1 MNDKSTLLN
10 GLKDRILSGISRIN
24 NEAKEAAGD
33 KKPEPSATDHVE
45 NADVEEVA
53 QADKQNP
60 PSDSLFA
67 TNDDLI
73 GDGFIIDGEAE
84 TPAPKAKG
92 LTNKQKLLLV
102 AVVAVGGVYW
112 TQTLPPAPTP
122 EQVAI
127 TQPQHEEEVPGPTF
141 NLSSNQPSEEPIK
154 SAESETSLDDL
165 GFGGAADKSNDP
177 AIAPIGTGPLTA
189 DMNDELTALGQ
200 ESNDVLDPFTGEV
213 SPAPE
218 LEVPVAQ
225 KKAPKVAPAA
235 TDKTAQK
242 SETGLLAET
251 EQSPFGADSSNDNE
265 LSGTKSQNTDSK
277 SGVLQDQTAN
287 ADVAILKAEIV
298 EKDGRISKLETEVG
312 ELKTELADAK
322 QQTKPRAN
330 AANTVASKTTQK
342 KPAKSADTAQ
352 NSSPIKRVAPATKAV
367 NRPQICVTA
376 IAQAARNCTTCVPHA
391 FITRKGAEDMVGQ
404 GDYVDGLRV
413 SIQGDR
419 LDLQDAKGD
428 VVHKYW
434 SSPNGCS
441 AG

>member
-1 MNDKSTLLN
+1 MSDKSNLLN

-24 NEAKEAAGD
+24 NEEKEAAGD
-33 KKPEPSATDHVE
+33 KKPEASATDHVE
-45 NADVEEVA
+45 NAGVEEVV

-67 TNDDLI
+67 TNNDEID
-73 GDGFIIDGEAE
+73 DGFIIDVEAE
-84 TPAPKAKG
+84 TPAPKTKG

-102 AVVAVGGVYW
+102 AVVIVGGVYG
-112 TQTLPPAPTP
+112 TQKLALAPTP
-122 EQVAI
+122 EQVAN
-127 TQPQHEEEVPGPTF
+127 TQSQQIEEVPGPTF
-141 NLSSNQPSEEPIK
+141 DLSTNQLGEGAIK
-154 SAESETSLDDL
+154 STVSDTSLDDL
-165 GFGGAADKSNDP
+165 GFGGPADKSNDP
-177 AIAPIGTGPLTA
+177 AISPIGTGPLTA

-200 ESNDVLDPFTGEV
+200 ESNDLLDPFTGEV

-218 LEVPVAQ
+218 LEVPVA
-225 KKAPKVAPAA
+225 KNKAPKVAPGA
-235 TDKTAQK
+235 TYNRAQK
-242 SETGLLAET
+242 TEIGLLAET
-251 EQSPFGADSSNDNE
+251 EQSPFGAESSNDNE
-265 LSGTKSQNTDSK
+265 LSGTKSQNTDS
-277 SGVLQDQTAN
+277 SYGVLQDQTAN
-287 ADVAILKAEIV
+287 ADVAILKTEIV

-312 ELKTELADAK
+312 QLKIELADAK
-322 QQTKPRAN
+322 QQIKPRAN
-330 AANTVASKTTQK
+330 AANNVASKATQK
-342 KPAKSADTAQ
+342 KPAKSAYTAQ

-367 NRPQICVTA
+367 HRPQICVTA

-419 LDLQDAKGD
+419 LDLQDANGV